1 MPVIDIHP
9 HIVSPDTKRYPLAP
23 LGGTQSTWSSERP
36 TTYQT
41 LLGAMDDAGIDKAA
55 IVHSSTAYGYDN
67 SYVAAAVAAVPS
79 RFTAVCSI
87 DVMAPDAVQTFDY
100 WLGRGCTG
108 MRLFTTGSTLP
119 DQATWFV
126 DPKTYPFWEHAA
138 AKNIPVCMQM
148 KQEGLPLLRQIMDR
162 FPKVTMI
169 LDHLARA
176 PFEDGPPYKAAAEFL
191 ELAKYKQVYL
201 KITPVNVTPKN
212 WGKGAPE
219 TFFGKIVDI
228 FGASRIAWGSNFP
241 NSVGPFFRDEYYI
254 DELETYRGLR
264 LKRKAEALAK
274 RRAEHLAKQK
284 KRARRFRTRNPGL
297 HHGHRWNLAPRMH
310 DGRRIPNRRAPAHR
324 GIGRGLGPQGI
335 FSASVFHR
343 ARVSALPTCPHG
355 RRPNRRPILGEGQ
368 GDEKIIFETTTR

>member
-41 LLGAMDDAGIDKAA
+41 LLGAMDDVGIDKAA

-108 MRLFTTGSTLP
+108 MRLFTTGSPLP
-119 DQATWFV
+119 
-126 DPKTYPFWEHAA
+126 
-138 AKNIPVCMQM
+138 
-148 KQEGLPLLRQIMDR
+148 R

-201 KITPVNVTPKN
+201 KITPVNVTPKS
-212 WGKGAPE
+212 WGKGTPE
-219 TFFGKIVDI
+219 TFFGKIVDT

-241 NSVGPFFRDEYYI
+241 NSVGTLS
-254 DELETYRGLR
+254 ELLDAA
-264 LKRKAEALAK
+264 RKAFSFASAEQRDWIFGRTAQRLYPKLA
-274 RRAEHLAKQK
+274 E
-284 KRARRFRTRNPGL
+284 
-297 HHGHRWNLAPRMH
+297 
-310 DGRRIPNRRAPAHR
+310 
-324 GIGRGLGPQGI
+324 
-335 FSASVFHR
+335 
-343 ARVSALPTCPHG
+343 
-355 RRPNRRPILGEGQ
+355 
-368 GDEKIIFETTTR
+368 